1 MSHRV
6 PAFLAFCGVLCGLS
20 LITVTLV
27 RGERAGEPRRGA
39 AYPPRSQPLPAEVT
53 ELRAALPEN
62 LVVYY
67 DAPPVIVH
75 ACPDGHSAVVVHGA
89 DGKRSPCS

>member
-20 LITVTLV
+20 VITVTLV
-27 RGERAGEPRRGA
+27 RGERAGELRRGA
-39 AYPPRSQPLPAEVT
+39 AWHPRGEALPADVA
-53 ELRAALPEN
+53 ELRAALPERV
-62 LVVYY
+62 VVYY

-75 ACPDGHSAVVVHGA
+75 ACPDRRCAMVVHGA
-89 DGKRSPCS
+89 DEN